1 MVCVGSS
8 ALHAGKGLR
17 AVVVFEQCLKYA
29 IHRNLYLP
37 GMSAN
42 RYLHNSEE
50 TERARTSPRA
60 PRPFRGRG
68 LGGRGL
74 ICVSIATSQQS
85 QAAWARGVSLALKPR
100 FAS

>member
-42 RYLHNSEE
+42 RYLHN
-50 TERARTSPRA
+50 
-60 PRPFRGRG
+60 
-68 LGGRGL
+68 
-74 ICVSIATSQQS
+74 
-85 QAAWARGVSLALKPR
+85 
-100 FAS
+100 